1 MTPSHT
7 DKNAAPK
14 AAFFCPENLPHKTDS
29 IRFMGTPV

>member
-14 AAFFCPENLPHKTDS
+14 AAFFLPHKTDS